1 MKLTVLPRSETDVF
15 YVQCE
20 GRITKPGSKAEG
32 EPVESL
38 LQGNCF
44 WRSVVLNLE
53 MADDI
58 DTSGISWI
66 MMKHAQLKQLG
77 GKLILHSVPP
87 MVSRVMDV
95 LKLAPNLYIA
105 PNEAAAREM
114 ALRDRPPA
122 PPNQVNSPAP
132 VSKENY
138 TIAGDTDPNSPN
150 AFFQP

>member
-1 MKLTVLPRSETDVF
+1 MKLTVMPRSEGDMI
-15 YVQCE
+15 YVKAE
-20 GRITKPGSKAEG
+20 GRITNPRSKAET
-32 EPVESL
+32 EPVDSL

-44 WRSVVLNLE
+44 WRNVLLDLE

-66 MMKHAQLKQLG
+66 MSKHSQIKQLG
-77 GKLILHSVPP
+77 GKLILYRVPP

-105 PNEAAAREM
+105 ANEAAAREL

-122 PPNQVNSPAP
+122 AIRDMNSPAP
-132 VSKENY
+132 VSKENT
-138 TIAGDTDPNSPN
+138 TIVGKTDPDGDV
-150 AFFQP
+150 FM

>member
-1 MKLTVLPRSETDVF
+1 MKLTVLPRSENDVV
-15 YVQCE
+15 YVQCQ
-20 GRITKPGSKAEG
+20 GRISSPRSKEESA
-32 EPVESL
+32 PVDTL

-44 WRSVVLNLE
+44 WRNILLNLE

-66 MMKHAQLKQLG
+66 MSKHSQLKQLG
-77 GKLILHSVPP
+77 GKLILYGVPE
-87 MVSRVMDV
+87 MVSRVIDV
-95 LKLAPNLYIA
+95 LKLGPNLFIA

-122 PPNQVNSPAP
+122 ELSQMNSPAP

-138 TIAGDTDPNSPN
+138 TIAGNTDPDSNN
-150 AFFQP
+150 VFFQP